1 VSTET
6 LTVPTGYDTTSGRAG
21 HAAHKLVHFRDGIMR
36 SLLREAELT
45 ADLDTMSA
53 GRVIAALL
61 QALEPAD
68 RDRRAYQITTI
79 AGQVWGIFAEIGEEK
94 DHALATLRA
103 VCEDA
108 ANAVLR
114 DVRDAACI
122 CRNATKG
129 TDR

>member
-1 VSTET
+1 VSTQLASVT
-6 LTVPTGYDTTSGRAG
+6 PGYDTTSGRAG

-45 ADLDTMSA
+45 ADLDTMTA
-53 GRVIAALL
+53 GYVLSALL

-79 AGQVWGIFAEIGEEK
+79 AGQVWGIFANSGEDK

-108 ANAVLR
+108 ANAVLH
-114 DVRDAACI
+114 DVRDAARI
-122 CRNATKG
+122 CRNATKE
-129 TDR
+129 TPR